1 MGYLKKALG
10 ANSKLFL
17 TSCKIRTMNK
27 MLGCFLLFIAQIVH
41 VQWALQRCNQIT
53 GLFVSY
59 GWYFKVLI
67 RIDEAMSNLDDP
79 DILTEILLQT
89 GAFHKKIPG
98 FKPEMFWVSERK
110 ITGSEMKWNIFS
122 TLKSPSLRP
131 WKWLCQIVTRHRWMW
146 STWSWL
152 ST

>member
-1 MGYLKKALG
+1 
-10 ANSKLFL
+10 
-17 TSCKIRTMNK
+17 MNK

-98 FKPEMFWVSERK
+98 FKPEMFWVS
-110 ITGSEMKWNIFS
+110 
-122 TLKSPSLRP
+122 
-131 WKWLCQIVTRHRWMW
+131 
-146 STWSWL
+146 
-152 ST
+152 